1 MSALDSESRISH
13 LKTLREEAGLGLREV
28 ARELGVLH
36 TKVFHWEKTGKIPDP
51 DMIMKMADLYCVPV
65 EKILGHDPVK
75 PAIAPNS
82 KMAKL
87 FAEAA
92 TLPRPQQKRVAE
104 FLEDMLAAQR
114 AKAS

>member
-1 MSALDSESRISH
+1 MSNSVSH
-13 LKTLREEAGLGLREV
+13 LKELRTRAGLGLRET
-28 ARELGVLH
+28 ARELGVTH
-36 TKVFHWEKTGKIPDP
+36 TKVVHWEKTGKIPDP
-51 DMIMKMADLYCVPV
+51 DIIMRMAELYCVPV
-65 EKILGHDPVK
+65 EEVLGHEPTK
-75 PAIAPNS
+75 PTLAPNS

-92 TLPRPQQKRVAE
+92 TLPRPKQQRIAE